1 MSWSY
6 WHAVCAPIHIAAVH
20 YGASIEA
27 LQNSYIAH
35 HGKNF
40 KTSLIEKQEWWQFRE
55 ESLKIVSNLNI
66 DENEKRVLENKIN
79 SLNQTPQ
86 NIITERFLNSLGI
99 KFSTLEHSAWQ
110 RRNNAAHGNQ
120 VESDDYISL
129 IRELKI
135 LKIILHRVLLQIV
148 DGSDYYLDYY
158 SLGNPIRRIRECI
171 PDEI

>member
-1 MSWSY
+1 
-6 WHAVCAPIHIAAVH
+6 
-20 YGASIEA
+20 
-27 LQNSYIAH
+27 
-35 HGKNF
+35 
-40 KTSLIEKQEWWQFRE
+40 
-55 ESLKIVSNLNI
+55 
-66 DENEKRVLENKIN
+66 
-79 SLNQTPQ
+79 
-86 NIITERFLNSLGI
+86 
-99 KFSTLEHSAWQ
+99 
-110 RRNNAAHGNQ
+110 